1 MKGSSDERWQ
11 RLLRG
16 DDLPQFAH
24 RKLALR
30 DISTVPPSAAKN
42 LKRRD
47 SAHHHSGRSRLHR
60 RVVPRV
66 PRNTDTRSSPA
77 GGKPII
83 EDEPADGQDRF
94 FREKTLEIVERE
106 TGIEPATTG
115 LGSRCSTI
123 ELLPLCWQSISQSP
137 PALPHPIPTKGCAVA
152 ERGS

>member
-1 MKGSSDERWQ
+1 VKGSSDERWQ

-16 DDLPQFAH
+16 DDLPQFAQ

-66 PRNTDTRSSPA
+66 PRNTEVDRIFEIRA
-77 GGKPII
+77 DNALVII
-83 EDEPADGQDRF
+83 DG
-94 FREKTLEIVERE
+94 
-106 TGIEPATTG
+106 ATPG
-115 LGSRCSTI
+115 WSAILK
-123 ELLPLCWQSISQSP
+123 LLPNPSPKGTPKEEIDLTKSQVRMG
-137 PALPHPIPTKGCAVA
+137 KGC
-152 ERGS
+152 GL